1 MASYKKK
8 NNIGEGL
15 NKALTLKG
23 ITVTKFADEIGL
35 SRSLVQK
42 YLTNTKHPTDD
53 TVQRIADYF
62 ELPVEFFTSDDFFSD
77 ENPSSVRDKLINA
90 INEKLDEHRSR
101 QVFNASLK
109 LAEDKFNNSSRDE
122 KSDIA
127 HKAVHFSTGLN
138 EKESIINL
146 MTDTRALHDIQGIFK
161 KYYTDLSLDQ
171 IVDRIKR
178 IDASEGISVPTEAYP
193 IYLQSLENNIVIS
206 LSDQEYKRYLLMND
220 LERIFN
226 ENRFDNISRFVL
238 VSIEYYLE
246 DLKDK
251 KYDSACNQ
259 INGLIEALK
268 KDSNSRTVQNVSGY
282 LKRYSD
288 RLMLIEISLF
298 ELSILPILQLGEGKI
313 DQAINHLEILRAS
326 IVQKLQLYSSQYNSL
341 NTK

>member
-23 ITVTKFADEIGL
+23 ITVTRFADEIGL

-77 ENPSSVRDKLINA
+77 ENPSNVRNKLINA

-109 LAEDKFNNSSRDE
+109 LAENKFNNSSRDE

-127 HKAVHFSTGLN
+127 HKAVRFSTGLN
-138 EKESIINL
+138 EKESIIDL
-146 MTDTRALHDIQGIFK
+146 TTDSRALHDIQGIFK
-161 KYYTDLSLDQ
+161 KYYIDLSFDQ
-171 IVDRIKR
+171 IVARLKR
-178 IDASEGISVPTEAYP
+178 INGSDDVPILTEEYP
-193 IYLQSLENNIVIS
+193 IFLKILEETIVIS
-206 LSDQEYKRYLLMND
+206 LSDQEYKKCLLMSD
-220 LERIFN
+220 LARLFG
-226 ENRFDNISRFVL
+226 ENRFDKLNRMVL

-246 DLKDK
+246 DLKGK

-268 KDSNSRTVQNVSGY
+268 KDSSSKTEQSVSGY

-288 RLMLIEISLF
+288 RLILIEPDLF
-298 ELSILPILQLGEGKI
+298 ELSILPILNLGEGKI
-313 DQAINHLEILRAS
+313 DQAIDNLKTLMQEI
-326 IVQKLQLYSSQYNSL
+326 K
-341 NTK
+341 K